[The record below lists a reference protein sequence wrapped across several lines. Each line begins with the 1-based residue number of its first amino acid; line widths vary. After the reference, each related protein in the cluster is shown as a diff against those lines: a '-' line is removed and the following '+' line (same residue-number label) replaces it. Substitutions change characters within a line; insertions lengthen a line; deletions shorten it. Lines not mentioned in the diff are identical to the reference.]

1 MLIQNGNEVFRELS
15 IREIFGCDV
24 IVRPDI
30 LGGGRGG
37 EGREGNQVSGRRGR
51 SMLHLIIIIIIIIF
65 NTYIALFL

>member
-30 LGGGRGG
+30 LGGGEGRGG
-37 EGREGNQVSGRRGR
+37 KRRESGVRPSGEEYVT
-51 SMLHLIIIIIIIIF
+51 F
-65 NTYIALFL
+65 NNNNNNNNI